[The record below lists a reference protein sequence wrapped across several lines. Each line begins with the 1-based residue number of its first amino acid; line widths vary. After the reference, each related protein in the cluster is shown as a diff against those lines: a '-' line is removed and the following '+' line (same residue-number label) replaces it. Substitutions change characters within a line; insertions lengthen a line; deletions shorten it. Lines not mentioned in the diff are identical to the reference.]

1 MWAIVQLENPVW
13 HIDATGG
20 IIKKIDGQKKPYL
33 YSIVV
38 HDRDKKLIFP
48 FSEFFTTAN
57 DAKSIASDFF
67 DIKLEFIKKIRR
79 CELFQFAP
87 ILVTDFSWG
96 LINAVMGTFNNCT
109 SAISLNWCF
118 EIIFKNQKAF

>member
-20 IIKKIDGQKKPYL
+20 IIKKIDGQKKPFL

-48 FSEFFTTAN
+48 ISEFFTTAN
-57 DAKSIASDFF
+57 DAKSIASYFS

-79 CELFQFAP
+79 LELFQFAP
-87 ILVTDFSWG
+87 IIVEIL
-96 LINAVMGTFNNCT
+96 LIFLGD
-109 SAISLNWCF
+109 
-118 EIIFKNQKAF
+118 